1 MAYYPRL
8 ALGVAA
14 LLFALF
20 AADVLAGK
28 LAQAA
33 FLSEVGEAL
42 VLFAAVIAFVAGT
55 LLLERLRASTNKTQG
70 EQP

>member
-1 MAYYPRL
+1 MAHL
-8 ALGVAA
+8 ALGIAA

-28 LAQAA
+28 FAGAA
-33 FLSEVGEAL
+33 FLSNVGDAL

-55 LLLERLRASTNKTQG
+55 LLLERREGADQRDPGRA
-70 EQP
+70 

>member
-1 MAYYPRL
+1 MAHL
-8 ALGVAA
+8 ALGIAT

-28 LAQAA
+28 FAQAA
-33 FLSEVGEAL
+33 FLSNVGDAL